1 MAEIAPTVD
10 RSKVTDVVVQLLRLT
25 VDHKLDWQPR
35 NPSIV
40 SGGSSRIEGVFE
52 TTYKGRGLRL
62 YRSLPG
68 SASAQGILGTDV
80 WTVVLEMLDEKGR
93 PAWTFPSISALRD
106 LYSVVSY
113 QGSGVEDFLD
123 DVLSEVA

>member
-1 MAEIAPTVD
+1 MAEIAPAVD
-10 RSKVTDVVVQLLRLT
+10 RSKLTEVVVQLLRLT
-25 VDHKLDWQPR
+25 VVHKLDWQPR
-35 NPSIV
+35 DPSIV
-40 SGGSSRIEGVFE
+40 SSGSSRVEGVFE

-68 SASAQGILGTDV
+68 LASAQAILGIDV

-93 PAWTFPSISALRD
+93 PAWTFPSISALPD

-113 QGSGVEDFLD
+113 QSSGVEEFMN
-123 DVLSEVA
+123 DVLS